1 MRDLRSV
8 IRKISDLKAKVL
20 KDSISPHYLGC
31 ILEEMLFCMSSEPDV
46 EIPVYYSIEFDGAG
60 DGYLAWGESLTVSC
74 RVMQGWHDVTDKVTD
89 WEISR
94 DSGDTAEDA
103 VWNQSEKART
113 FDGTITLT
121 MTEAENDI
129 PAGMAVFT
137 VRAVVDDTD
146 VAAEILI

>member
-46 EIPVYYSIEFDGAG
+46 EIPVYHSIEFDGAG
-60 DGYLAWGESLTVSC
+60 DGYLAWGESLTVTC
-74 RVMQGWHDVTDKVTD
+74 RVMQGWHDVTDRVTE

-94 DSGDTAEDA
+94 DSGDAAEDA
-103 VWNQSEKART
+103 AWNQSEKART
-113 FDGTITLT
+113 FDGSITLG
-121 MTEAENDI
+121 MTADADDI
-129 PAGMAVFT
+129 RGERAVFT
-137 VRAVVDDTD
+137 VRAMVDDTP
-146 VAAEILI
+146 VEAEITI